1 MNAELIESVVSS
13 KTERD
18 CPSDS
23 NGSGQKTNRY
33 SREKR
38 SIYSGLESPK
48 QRLARL
54 SKQRIRN
61 RKNRA
66 QKTEEE
72 TKLQRN
78 VFNAKMR
85 ERRASES
92 SNQKFWRLI
101 RRRQY
106 RKYGIHLLC
115 VEFQYHKSKN
125 QYGLN
130 DRYVSDR
137 DTDNSNIIEVIEIG
151 MKAVFSV
158 FYELLD
164 LALAGKTIPEDKF
177 KIFDHY
183 GIHVPNDFF
192 DDYLDDLAKL
202 TPESG

>member
-23 NGSGQKTNRY
+23 NHGNGSGHKTNRY

-72 TKLQRN
+72 TKSLDIRKLFLRTN
-78 VFNAKMR
+78 LIIFTLKR
-85 ERRASES
+85 PPS
-92 SNQKFWRLI
+92 SMQEISVMIIN
-101 RRRQY
+101 
-106 RKYGIHLLC
+106 
-115 VEFQYHKSKN
+115 
-125 QYGLN
+125 
-130 DRYVSDR
+130 YVR
-137 DTDNSNIIEVIEIG
+137 
-151 MKAVFSV
+151 
-158 FYELLD
+158 
-164 LALAGKTIPEDKF
+164 
-177 KIFDHY
+177 
-183 GIHVPNDFF
+183 
-192 DDYLDDLAKL
+192 
-202 TPESG
+202 